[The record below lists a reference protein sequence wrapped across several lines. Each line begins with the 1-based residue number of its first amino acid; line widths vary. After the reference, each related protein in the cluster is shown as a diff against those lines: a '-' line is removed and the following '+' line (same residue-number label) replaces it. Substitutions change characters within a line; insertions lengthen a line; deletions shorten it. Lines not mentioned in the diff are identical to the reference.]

1 MQIRRLRLQN
11 FRQHADTV
19 LELDRGLTG
28 IVGPNGAGKTT
39 LLEAIAWAI
48 YGQPAARGN
57 KDSIRRRGAPPR
69 SRVEVEL
76 DFQLG
81 PHRYRIVRSLGNA
94 QLFQDGDPAPIA
106 NSLGTVTERVTRLL
120 GMTREEFFSTY
131 FTGQKELAIMAQM
144 TAPERAQFLSR
155 VLGYERLRI
164 AQQRLRDQRKLVQV
178 ALEVRQ
184 SELTD
189 PRQLLAD
196 EELAAE
202 RLRDAEESSA
212 RFAAA
217 HQNAAAALTT
227 LRPEAE
233 RWEALQHAVVSL
245 EGDLKV
251 AEHGAEA
258 AREQFSR
265 LDRELAEALGAKTRL
280 DELLPALAPLAALRA
295 ERDLLDGQREAA
307 GNRRSLEARQAELR
321 RQLERVERRLAE
333 LPAREETERAVAA
346 RAAAQESLARIGQD
360 AEARR
365 TAWVREKQD
374 AETQRKNLLA
384 QYEDL
389 KEQRR
394 RLQDAGPDGN
404 CPTCSRP
411 LGTEYENVLGVLG
424 RQLEEVE
431 FQGKYYRQRI
441 EQLQAEPADL
451 VALAR
456 DREQLD
462 EEGQRLTGLVAG
474 LEQQAAEGTRL
485 VAERAGLAA
494 QIAELSAT
502 IARTPERYDEARHAE
517 VRRQIAG
524 LEPQALVAERLRA
537 AAERAEDLVRRA
549 AESEQELS
557 RREAQT
563 REFRERLTGLGWS
576 AETFERIRAELRGAE
591 RAVQQ
596 AEVGNARAAG
606 ELTAALG
613 QRAEVGRRRDE
624 RERRAGEVQR
634 LADQVLLQT
643 ELDRALGDLRT
654 DLNNTLRPDLSELAS
669 GFLRDLTSG
678 RYTDFELD
686 EDYVATIVDDGV
698 AKPVISGGEE
708 DVANLALR
716 LAISQMIAERAGQ
729 PLSLLVLDEI
739 FGSLDEER
747 RAAVLDLLRN
757 LADRFPQVILIT
769 HVESVRDGFDRVIR
783 LSYDVEHGIAHAID
797 ETPTEP
803 AGPRDVA
810 A

>member
-1 MQIRRLRLQN
+1 MQIRRLRLRN

-19 LELDRGLTG
+19 LEFERGLTG

-39 LLEAIAWAI
+39 LLEAIAWAM
-48 YGQPAARGN
+48 YGQPAARGT

-76 DFQLG
+76 EFQLG
-81 PHRYRIVRSLGNA
+81 PHRYRILRSLGSA
-94 QLFQDGDPAPIA
+94 ELFQDGDSAPIA
-106 NSLGTVTERVTRLL
+106 NSLGTVTERITRLL

-164 AQQRLRDQRKLVQV
+164 AQQHLKDQRRQVQA
-178 ALEVRQ
+178 ALDVRL
-184 SELTD
+184 SELAD
-189 PRQLLAD
+189 PRQLQADLA
-196 EELAAE
+196 LAAE
-202 RLRDAEESSA
+202 RLRGAEESSA
-212 RFAAA
+212 RFAAG
-217 HQNAAAALTT
+217 HQVAAAALAA

-233 RWEALQHAVVSL
+233 RWEGLQQAVLSL

-258 AREQFSR
+258 AREHFSR

-280 DELLPALAPLAALRA
+280 DELLPALVPLTALRA
-295 ERDLLDGQREAA
+295 ERELLDGQREAA

-321 RQLERVERRLAE
+321 HQLERVERRLLE
-333 LPAREETERAVAA
+333 LPAPEATERAAAA
-346 RAAAQESLARIGQD
+346 RAVAQESLARIGQD
-360 AEARR
+360 AEAKR

-384 QYEDL
+384 QHEDL
-389 KEQRR
+389 QEQRR
-394 RLQDAGPDGN
+394 RLQEAGPDGN

-411 LGTEYENVLGVLG
+411 LGSGYENVLGVLV

-441 EQLQAEPADL
+441 EQLQTEPADL
-451 VALAR
+451 VALG
-456 DREQLD
+456 REREHLD
-462 EEGQRLTGLVAG
+462 EEVQRLTGLVAG
-474 LEQQAAEGTRL
+474 LEQQAAEGDRL
-485 VAERAGLAA
+485 VAERAGLGR

-502 IARTPERYDEARHAE
+502 IASAPERYDEARHGE
-517 VRRQIAG
+517 VRRRITA
-524 LEPQALVAERLRA
+524 LEPQALLAERLRA

-549 AESEQELS
+549 AESEQDLS

-563 REFRERLTGLGWS
+563 RELRERLTGLGWS
-576 AETFERIRAELRGAE
+576 SETFERIRAELRAAE

-596 AEVGNARAAG
+596 AELGKARAAG

-613 QRAEVGRRRDE
+613 QRAEVTRRLEE
-624 RERRAGEVQR
+624 RERRAVEAQR

-654 DLNNTLRPDLSELAS
+654 DLNNTLRPDLSDLAS
-669 GFLRDLTSG
+669 GFLRSLTSG

-686 EDYVATIVDDGV
+686 EDYVATIIDDGV
-698 AKPVISGGEE
+698 AKQVISGGEE

-729 PLSLLVLDEI
+729 PLSLLVLDEV

-769 HVESVRDGFDRVIR
+769 HIESVRDGFDRVIR
-783 LSYDVEHGIAHAID
+783 LSYDGEQGTSRATE

-803 AGPRDVA
+803 EDPRDVA